1 MQPSDQRIEV
11 DIAQSMLSDFPERE
25 SAKATTGKPCPFKC
39 GSQILFT
46 GRGQLR
52 KHLLEDCPEQKL
64 KCSDCSKQVSQA
76 SKARHI
82 CVQGHQRL
90 MKAST
95 QGFKRQLKAKDAKL
109 AAGDKLLAKKI
120 TEL

>member
-11 DIAQSMLSDFPERE
+11 DIDESMLSDFPERE
-25 SAKATTGKPCPFKC
+25 SAKATGKPCPFKC
-39 GSQILFT
+39 GSKMLFT

-52 KHLLEDCPEQKL
+52 KHLLEECPDSRL
-64 KCSDCSKQVSQA
+64 KCCDCSKQVSKE

-95 QGFKRQLKAKDAKL
+95 
-109 AAGDKLLAKKI
+109 
-120 TEL
+120 